1 MKKIE
6 KAILKKDPNIIQFAD
21 IVSDFIIKYYGE
33 HNYEKFKETINE
45 RLKTYES
52 N

>member
-6 KAILKKDPNIIQFAD
+6 KAILKKDPNIRELAD
-21 IVSDFIIKYYGE
+21 IISDFIEKYYGE

>member
-33 HNYEKFKETINE
+33 HNYEAFKNHVKK
-45 RLKTYES
+45 RLNPKTYE
-52 N
+52 